1 MDLTALF
8 KIQYGL
14 FVVGVEQEGRL
25 NACVVN
31 TVAQATAEP
40 PQLTLT
46 MQKRNFTTE
55 LARKKGSVAISVLGE
70 KTPIELIER
79 LGTQSGRDTDK
90 MEDVP
95 CTRDVAGNPLLVGNG
110 VVAHYSAEITSEVD
124 LGSHYLF
131 VLKPTALE
139 KLDGTPTT
147 YSGYRAR
154 KSTGG
159 KQWVCTICH
168 YVYDGATPFE
178 ELPDS
183 WVCPVCGEPKSAFVL
198 E

>member
-14 FVVGVEQEGRL
+14 FVIGVEQEGRL

-55 LARKKGSVAISVLGE
+55 LARKKRSVAISVLGE

-95 CTRDVAGNPLLVGNG
+95 CTRDAAGNPLLVGNG

-178 ELPDS
+178 ELPDN

>member
-14 FVVGVEQEGRL
+14 FTVGVEQDGRL

-95 CTRDVAGNPLLVGNG
+95 CKRDAAGNPLLVGNG

-139 KLDGTPTT
+139 KFDGTPTT

-178 ELPDS
+178 ELPEG

>member
-14 FVVGVEQEGRL
+14 FVVGVEQDGKA

-46 MQKRNFTTE
+46 MQKRNLTTE
-55 LARKKGSVAISVLGE
+55 LVRKKGSVAISVLGE

-79 LGTQSGRDTDK
+79 LGTLSGRDCDK
-90 MEDVP
+90 LADVACKP
-95 CTRDVAGNPLLVGNG
+95 DSAGNPLLVGSG
-110 VVAHYSAEITSEVD
+110 VVAHYSAKITSEID
-124 LGSHYLF
+124 LGSHWLF
-131 VLKPTALE
+131 VLEPTALE
-139 KLDGTPTT
+139 KFDGEPTT

-159 KQWVCTICH
+159 KQWICTICH

-178 ELPDS
+178 ELPDD

>member
-14 FVVGVEQEGRL
+14 FVIGVEQEGRL

-40 PQLTLT
+40 PQLALT

-95 CTRDVAGNPLLVGNG
+95 CTRDAAGNPLLVGNG

-131 VLKPTALE
+131 VLNPTALE

>member
-1 MDLTALF
+1 MDVTALF

-14 FVVGVEQEGRL
+14 FVIGVEQEGRL

-95 CTRDVAGNPLLVGNG
+95 CTRDAAGNPLLVGNG

-131 VLKPTALE
+131 VLNPTALE

-178 ELPDS
+178 ELPDN

>member
-1 MDLTALF
+1 MDVTALF

-14 FVVGVEQEGRL
+14 FAVGVEQDGRL

-90 MEDVP
+90 MEDIV
-95 CTRDVAGNPLLVGNG
+95 CKRDAAGNPLLVGYG

-131 VLKPTALE
+131 VLRPTALE

-159 KQWVCTICH
+159 KQWVCAVCH

-178 ELPDS
+178 ELPDG

>member
-14 FVVGVEQEGRL
+14 FVIGVEQEGRL

-95 CTRDVAGNPLLVGNG
+95 CTRDAAGNPLLVGNG

-131 VLKPTALE
+131 VLNPTALE